1 MPPFKQY
8 LQLILISVFKC
19 QVGLLYDEDSL
30 QSVLDMTADWTS
42 EERQMLR
49 NKVTQNTFTMELYIS
64 IPQIIICLTQDLQ
77 K

>member
-1 MPPFKQY
+1 LPPFKQY

-49 NKVTQNTFTMELYIS
+49 NKVTQNTFTILYIS

>member
-1 MPPFKQY
+1 MFF
-8 LQLILISVFKC
+8 FKC

-49 NKVTQNTFTMELYIS
+49 NKVTL
-64 IPQIIICLTQDLQ
+64 LQ
-77 K
+77 PILSQSPFKS